1 MKPLQA
7 ATPYALFVSTGKQ
20 SLHSS
25 FLFASRRPLLQ
36 NLNPRRRFIMSN
48 SAAWLTAPKARP
60 FEIKSA
66 SAYTPEKHEVL
77 VKNRAVAINPVDGSL
92 QAFAWWPMEYP
103 TILGQDVAGEVIV
116 VGSSVTRFK
125 KGDRVVGHALGMA
138 TKRVQDNAFQ
148 THTILA
154 DHMVTPLP
162 DTVTYEDA
170 AVIPL
175 GLSTAACGLFQEAP
189 FLQLDFPTQ
198 PGQEFNGKTVLIWG
212 GSSSV
217 GSNAIQLC
225 CAAGYGVITTA
236 SAKNFDYV
244 KKLGAS
250 KVLDYSSTSIQQDLT
265 KTLDGKEIAGVLDC
279 IGGDALKIS
288 VDVLQEVAG
297 KGVIATTKGGV
308 DNPPEGISIERIFG
322 TTLKD
327 NAVGRAIYVDYLP
340 KALAS
345 GAFVPAP
352 GPQIVGK
359 GLEHVQQ
366 AVDQVMKGVSA
377 TKLVVTL

>member
-1 MKPLQA
+1 
-7 ATPYALFVSTGKQ
+7 
-20 SLHSS
+20 
-25 FLFASRRPLLQ
+25 
-36 NLNPRRRFIMSN
+36 
-48 SAAWLTAPKARP
+48 
-60 FEIKSA
+60 
-66 SAYTPEKHEVL
+66 
-77 VKNRAVAINPVDGSL
+77 
-92 QAFAWWPMEYP
+92 
-103 TILGQDVAGEVIV
+103 
-116 VGSSVTRFK
+116 
-125 KGDRVVGHALGMA
+125 
-138 TKRVQDNAFQ
+138 
-148 THTILA
+148 
-154 DHMVTPLP
+154 
-162 DTVTYEDA
+162 
-170 AVIPL
+170 
-175 GLSTAACGLFQEAP
+175 
-189 FLQLDFPTQ
+189 LDPPTQ
-198 PGQEFNGKTVLIWG
+198 PGQEFNGRTVLIWG

-225 CAAGYGVITTA
+225 CAAGYEVITTA

-250 KVLDYSSTSIQQDLT
+250 KVLDYNSTDIQQNLIN
-265 KTLDGKEIAGVLDC
+265 TLYGKEIAGVLDC

-308 DNPPEGISIERIFG
+308 DNPPEGISIKRIFG
-322 TTLKD
+322 TSLKD

-345 GAFVPAP
+345 GAFIPAP
-352 GPQIVGK
+352 GPQIVGN

>member
-1 MKPLQA
+1 
-7 ATPYALFVSTGKQ
+7 
-20 SLHSS
+20 
-25 FLFASRRPLLQ
+25 
-36 NLNPRRRFIMSN
+36 MSN
-48 SAAWLTAPKARP
+48 SAAWLTALKARP

-66 SAYTPEKHEVL
+66 SAYTPEEHEIL

-92 QAFAWWPMEYP
+92 QAFAWRPMEYP
-103 TILGQDVAGEVIV
+103 ASLGQDVAGEIIA
-116 VGSSVTRFK
+116 VGSGVTRFK

-138 TKRVQDNAFQ
+138 TK
-148 THTILA
+148 H
-154 DHMVTPLP
+154 HMVTPLP

-189 FLQLDFPTQ
+189 FLQLDFRTQ

-217 GSNAIQLC
+217 GSNAIQMC
-225 CAAGYGVITTA
+225 CAAGYEVITTA

-250 KVLDYSSTSIQQDLT
+250 KVLDYNSTDIQQNLIN
-265 KTLDGKEIAGVLDC
+265 TLYGKEFAGVLDC

-308 DNPPEGISIERIFG
+308 DNPPEGISIKRIFG
-322 TTLKD
+322 TSLKD
-327 NAVGRAIYVDYLP
+327 NAVGRAIYVDHLP

-345 GAFVPAP
+345 GAFIPAP
-352 GPQIVGK
+352 GPQIVGN

-366 AVDQVMKGVSA
+366 AVDQIMNGVSA
-377 TKLVVTL
+377 TKFVVTL

>member
-1 MKPLQA
+1 MKSLQA
-7 ATPYALFVSTGKQ
+7 ATSQALSIGLRKQ
-20 SLHSS
+20 SLQFPS
-25 FLFASRRPLLQ
+25 LCAIRRPLLQ
-36 NLNPRRRFIMSN
+36 DLNSQRRFIMSN

-60 FEIKSA
+60 FEVKSA
-66 SAYTPEKHEVL
+66 PAYTPEEHEIL
-77 VKNRAVAINPVDGSL
+77 VQNRAVAINPVDGSL

-103 TILGQDVAGEVIV
+103 TILGQDVAGEIIA
-116 VGSSVTRFK
+116 VGSGVTRFK

-138 TKRVQDNAFQ
+138 TKRVQDNGFQ

-154 DHMVTPLP
+154 DHMATPLP
-162 DTVTYEDA
+162 DTVAYEDA

-175 GLSTAACGLFQEAP
+175 GLSTAACGLFQESP
-189 FLQLDFPTQ
+189 FLQLDLPTHPAQ
-198 PGQEFNGKTVLIWG
+198 KSNGKAILIWG

-225 CAAGYGVITTA
+225 CAAGYEVITTA

-250 KVLDYSSTSIQQDLT
+250 KVLDYNSASIQEDLT
-265 KTLDGKEIAGVLDC
+265 KALHGKDIAGVLDC

-308 DNPPEGISIERIFG
+308 DNPPEGISIKRIFG

-340 KALAS
+340 KALAA
-345 GAFVPAP
+345 GAFIPAP
-352 GPQIVGK
+352 GPQIVGN

-366 AVDQVMKGVSA
+366 AVDQIMKGVSA